1 MRASSGSNIYE
12 YTDQRNA
19 FSQNTLKIEPCT
31 DHNLVRTWDATADNE
46 LHLQSSCTYC
56 GISNDYSCTL
66 DELKKGKITITAT
79 GTPAQPT
86 VTINVTPDAN
96 YILGNISYTAN
107 SAKSFV
113 TADSLGAY
121 VFNMPMANT
130 VVNAS
135 FVPDLSYYKAYVNVT
150 NNGTTNKVEA
160 TAKYLDIDNH
170 IISIGDG
177 TGVAIDKTTAGD
189 LEVPETVTIDGIPF
203 TVSEI
208 GINAFNACASLT
220 SASIPASVTALR
232 TNAFCDASGLT
243 KVTFGANS
251 RLKTME
257 QGAFARNYKLAAFNM
272 PDSVETI
279 GPSCFASDTA
289 LHIAINLPEIESIGQ
304 SAFQSSG
311 ITSVSLGDSLKAMGN
326 QTFFQCASLES
337 VSFSKNC
344 ALESLLWRTFADD
357 TKLKSVT
364 LPGNLKEIGQT
375 CFRNCAFTSLE
386 LPSTLTTLVAY
397 GFQACKNLLSLDFS
411 GTQLSAIG
419 NKAFEGSTNL
429 RYVDLRNTKVNVTA
443 VNRGRNEF
451 NGIGSQVIIYLPA
464 GNTVTGDNIVN
475 TSEDG
480 TLSAASIT
488 VNGTTYNT
496 DKVKK
501 GAATWALN
509 KFYGTQVFGQTID
522 TQGAPVPS
530 TDASSFVYKADF
542 RYNGIV
548 RATKYANTG
557 TKVTLPSDEE
567 LGATCLG
574 YRPDK
579 NMSAIQNDIVVEVT
593 LAAGSTKEDVVLDD
607 DTITDKDIVK
617 IVPQNGGSSITVT
630 FDDASTATA
639 STASVGLAYVA
650 TLGSTT
656 KTTNDNAKQLSV
668 YGDRTVTAR
677 LDRTLYSVQWSSL
690 SLPFSLSTEQVTEIF
705 GEGTRLAVF
714 DKQSST
720 TELNFTTTD
729 SIEAGVPYLIWPA
742 KNIYDIFVQDVVLKN
757 ITTGAVDSDTNWKF
771 HANVGSSYTQDGS
784 SNVKYF
790 AMDNKLKTL
799 TTNGVIAPM
808 RAYLTYTA
816 PAGAK
821 VVRFTIDGT
830 TTGIANIQADGEVTI
845 SHKGVYS
852 LSGQYLGESTD
863 SLPKGVYIVNGKKI
877 IKK

>member
-189 LEVPETVTIDGIPF
+189 LEIPETVTIDGIPF

-208 GINAFNACASLT
+208 GTGAFNGCSALT

-232 TNAFCDASGLT
+232 TNAFCDAAGLT

-289 LHIAINLPEIESIGQ
+289 LHVAINLPHIESIGQ

-337 VSFSKNC
+337 ASFSKNC

-357 TKLKSVT
+357 
-364 LPGNLKEIGQT
+364 
-375 CFRNCAFTSLE
+375 
-386 LPSTLTTLVAY
+386 
-397 GFQACKNLLSLDFS
+397 
-411 GTQLSAIG
+411 
-419 NKAFEGSTNL
+419 
-429 RYVDLRNTKVNVTA
+429 
-443 VNRGRNEF
+443 
-451 NGIGSQVIIYLPA
+451 
-464 GNTVTGDNIVN
+464 
-475 TSEDG
+475 
-480 TLSAASIT
+480 
-488 VNGTTYNT
+488 
-496 DKVKK
+496 
-501 GAATWALN
+501 
-509 KFYGTQVFGQTID
+509 
-522 TQGAPVPS
+522 
-530 TDASSFVYKADF
+530 
-542 RYNGIV
+542 
-548 RATKYANTG
+548 
-557 TKVTLPSDEE
+557 
-567 LGATCLG
+567 
-574 YRPDK
+574 
-579 NMSAIQNDIVVEVT
+579 
-593 LAAGSTKEDVVLDD
+593 
-607 DTITDKDIVK
+607 
-617 IVPQNGGSSITVT
+617 
-630 FDDASTATA
+630 
-639 STASVGLAYVA
+639 
-650 TLGSTT
+650 
-656 KTTNDNAKQLSV
+656 
-668 YGDRTVTAR
+668 
-677 LDRTLYSVQWSSL
+677 
-690 SLPFSLSTEQVTEIF
+690 
-705 GEGTRLAVF
+705 
-714 DKQSST
+714 
-720 TELNFTTTD
+720 
-729 SIEAGVPYLIWPA
+729 
-742 KNIYDIFVQDVVLKN
+742 
-757 ITTGAVDSDTNWKF
+757 
-771 HANVGSSYTQDGS
+771 
-784 SNVKYF
+784 
-790 AMDNKLKTL
+790 
-799 TTNGVIAPM
+799 
-808 RAYLTYTA
+808 
-816 PAGAK
+816 
-821 VVRFTIDGT
+821 T